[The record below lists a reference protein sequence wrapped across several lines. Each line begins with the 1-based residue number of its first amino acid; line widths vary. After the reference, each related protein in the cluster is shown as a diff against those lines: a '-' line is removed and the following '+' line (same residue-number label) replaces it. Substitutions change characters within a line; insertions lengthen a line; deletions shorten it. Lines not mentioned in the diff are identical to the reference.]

1 MGHAEILSGQFS
13 GTAASGAHLRGQA
26 TMKNSS
32 PLQRKTADCCQR
44 CRREKKPRRKR
55 PSPKTDALRLQL
67 NGLRD
72 ALLNLHKVLVESEHC
87 SYEQTMGAIQSP
99 NQLLQLLINDPWFA
113 WLHPL
118 SLLIVAMDE
127 ALDDPDALT
136 VRLANELMKETRLLL
151 VASET
156 ADGFAGHYFNALQRD
171 PDVIFA
177 HAGAAKFLPK
187 PK

>member
-1 MGHAEILSGQFS
+1 M
-13 GTAASGAHLRGQA
+13 
-26 TMKNSS
+26 
-32 PLQRKTADCCQR
+32 
-44 CRREKKPRRKR
+44 REKKPRRKKS
-55 PSPKTDALRLQL
+55 SPKADALRPQL

-72 ALLNLHKVLVESEHC
+72 ALLNLHKVLVESERA
-87 SYEQTMGAIQSP
+87 SYEQTMGTIQSP

-127 ALDDPDALT
+127 GLDNSDTLT

-151 VASET
+151 VASEA
-156 ADGFAGHYFNALQRD
+156 ADGFAGHYYNALQRD

-177 HAGAAKFLPK
+177 HAAAAKFLPK

>member
-1 MGHAEILSGQFS
+1 M
-13 GTAASGAHLRGQA
+13 
-26 TMKNSS
+26 
-32 PLQRKTADCCQR
+32 
-44 CRREKKPRRKR
+44 REKKPKRKK
-55 PSPKTDALRLQL
+55 PSPKANALRPQL

-72 ALLNLHKVLVESEHC
+72 ALLNLHKVLVDSERA
-87 SYEQTMGAIQSP
+87 SYEQTMGTIQSP

-127 ALDDPDALT
+127 ALDDSDALT
-136 VRLANELMKETRLLL
+136 VRIANELTKETRLLL
-151 VASET
+151 VASEA
-156 ADGFAGHYFNALQRD
+156 ADGFAGHYYNALQRD

-177 HAGAAKFLPK
+177 HAAAAKFLPK

>member
-1 MGHAEILSGQFS
+1 
-13 GTAASGAHLRGQA
+13 
-26 TMKNSS
+26 MKD
-32 PLQRKTADCCQR
+32 R
-44 CRREKKPRRKR
+44 KPRRKK
-55 PSPKTDALRLQL
+55 PTSKSVELDAKLS
-67 NGLRD
+67 GLRD
-72 ALLNLHKVLVESEHC
+72 ALLNLHKVLVESERA
-87 SYEQTMGAIQSP
+87 SYEQTMGTIQSP

-127 ALDDPDALT
+127 ALDDSEALK

-151 VASET
+151 VASEA
-156 ADGFAGHYFNALQRD
+156 ADGFSGHYYNALQRD

-177 HAGAAKFLPK
+177 HAEAIKFLPK

>member
-1 MGHAEILSGQFS
+1 
-13 GTAASGAHLRGQA
+13 
-26 TMKNSS
+26 MK
-32 PLQRKTADCCQR
+32 
-44 CRREKKPRRKR
+44 EKKPRRKK
-55 PSPKTDALRLQL
+55 PSPKAAALRPQL

-72 ALLNLHKVLVESEHC
+72 ALLELHKVLVESERA

-127 ALDDPDALT
+127 ALDESEALT

-151 VASET
+151 VASEA
-156 ADGFAGHYFNALQRD
+156 ADGFAGHYYNALQRD

-177 HAGAAKFLPK
+177 HVGATKHLPK